1 MRRRLGSEPPPRV
14 QTMPLTKALPDLSA
28 HPGTDSY
35 AVWWQ
40 EQAVVALDA
49 RTLYQ
54 IEKAKRAT
62 RLAKQE
68 SACQESARLYHARAE
83 AEKEARAR
91 GGRPKGPALHLV
103 SDPKNAL
110 VNALR
115 PYRGDE

>member
-1 MRRRLGSEPPPRV
+1 
-14 QTMPLTKALPDLSA
+14 MPLTKALPDLSA
-28 HPGTDSY
+28 HPGTDRY

-40 EQAVVALDA
+40 EQAVVSLDA

-68 SACQESARLYHARAE
+68 SAFQESARLYHARAE
-83 AEKEARAR
+83 ADREARAR
-91 GGRPKGPALHLV
+91 GGRPKGPRLRLV
-103 SDPKNAL
+103 SDPGNAL

>member
-1 MRRRLGSEPPPRV
+1 
-14 QTMPLTKALPDLSA
+14 MPLTKALPDLSA

-54 IEKAKRAT
+54 SEKAKRAT

-83 AEKEARAR
+83 ADREARAR
-91 GGRPKGPALHLV
+91 GGRPKGPRLRLV
-103 SDPKNAL
+103 SDPGNAL

-115 PYRGDE
+115 PYRGDA